1 MKISFF
7 QSLRFRTPFWV
18 LLGVIP
24 PILIAI
30 GYGTFR
36 VNQAIEANTKEKI
49 ASETHT
55 LSENVSR
62 WITMNVLAVQNLS
75 RQPAMISLN
84 AKQQKPIL
92 EEFVKTYSHLY
103 LASVTGLNGFNIARS
118 DNESLKEYSTREW
131 FLGAKAGNEIT
142 WQALVGKTNNKP
154 VACSST
160 PVRRLQEIIAVAHS
174 CSTLDEI
181 TQQVGAIK
189 IGKTGYAIVVDQ
201 KGQLLAHPNSS
212 LVTGE
217 NLADYSNFPP
227 IKSLLAGQEGH
238 YAFTDEKGTEWISYS
253 TLLTNGWG
261 VAVVQET
268 AEAFLQQKQLQL
280 ITWEIAIGLITLT
293 GLAIF
298 FIANR
303 LVAPITLLTE
313 ISSAF
318 ASGKLDQRIN
328 LNRDDEIGILG
339 DSFNKMAQ
347 ELQQSIIKAQNQ
359 ADEQRKQKE
368 ELEKSIYILID
379 EISDATEGDLTVR
392 ANLDSM
398 ELSTVADLFNAVIYN
413 LQEIAIAAKQ
423 SSSQVSDSL
432 RQNEKKIRFLA
443 QQAVEETQ
451 ETHNILL
458 SVEQMSQS
466 IKAVAQKANQAEQIA
481 DDSYN
486 TVLNSS
492 KNMDLTVNSILNLR
506 NTVKETAKQIKSLG
520 ESSQQISQAVSLIE
534 EIALKTN
541 VLAINAG
548 AEADRAGE
556 YGRGFGVIAEQV
568 GLLAEQC
575 RAATKEIA
583 NLVTGIQSKTE
594 DVKQI
599 MESGTNQVLETT
611 QLVEST
617 KKNLN
622 FVLEKSEA
630 ISLLMESIAK
640 NTSSQANTSQSVTS
654 LMQKIA
660 QLSKTTSQSSQEVAE
675 SIMQTAQVAVQLQT
689 TVAQFKVAD

>member
-24 PILIAI
+24 PILIGI
-30 GYGTFR
+30 GYGTFLA
-36 VNQAIEANTKEKI
+36 NQGIETNTKEKI
-49 ASETHT
+49 ASETHA

-75 RQPAMISLN
+75 RQPAIISLD

-201 KGQLLAHPNSS
+201 KGQLLAHPNSI

-280 ITWEIAIGLITLT
+280 IAWEIAIGLITLV

-303 LVAPITLLTE
+303 LVAPIALLTE
-313 ISSAF
+313 TSSAF
-318 ASGKLDQRIN
+318 ASGKLDQRIE
-328 LNRDDEIGILG
+328 LNRDDEIGILA

-347 ELQQSIIKAQNQ
+347 KLQQSIVNAQTQ

-368 ELEKSIYILID
+368 QLEIAIYTLID

-392 ANLDSM
+392 ANLDSID
-398 ELSTVADLFNAVIYN
+398 LSTVADLFNAIIYN

-423 SSSQVSDSL
+423 SSNQVSDSL
-432 RQNEKKIRFLA
+432 RQNENRIR
-443 QQAVEETQ
+443 
-451 ETHNILL
+451 LL
-458 SVEQMSQS
+458 
-466 IKAVAQKANQAEQIA
+466 
-481 DDSYN
+481 
-486 TVLNSS
+486 
-492 KNMDLTVNSILNLR
+492 
-506 NTVKETAKQIKSLG
+506 AKQIKSLG

-556 YGRGFGVIAEQV
+556 YGQGFGIIAEQV

-575 RAATKEIA
+575 RTATKEIA
-583 NLVTGIQSKTE
+583 TLVTAIQTE
-594 DVKQI
+594 AQDVTKV
-599 MESGTNQVLETT
+599 MESSTNQVLETT

-617 KKNLN
+617 KKSLN
-622 FVLEKSEA
+622 FVLEKSLYHLRKLV
-630 ISLLMESIAK
+630 IWRMKL
-640 NTSSQANTSQSVTS
+640 
-654 LMQKIA
+654 
-660 QLSKTTSQSSQEVAE
+660 
-675 SIMQTAQVAVQLQT
+675 
-689 TVAQFKVAD
+689 